1 VQLTIIGAGA
11 IGGTIGAH
19 LIRDGHDILFCDADA
34 AHVEA
39 INRDGLTICGP
50 VENFTVRARAV
61 RPDGLPS
68 RLTRAAIAVKSHHT
82 AAAAELLSGRLDPDG
97 YVVSFQNGLN
107 TDTLAAAVGPSRVIA
122 SFVNFGADLLEPG
135 RIMQG
140 NVGTFRVGEPGGG
153 ISERVL
159 ELADA
164 LPYAKASGN
173 IMGFLWGKEAYG
185 AMLWAGAVSDLS
197 IADSLDDP
205 KWRPLML
212 AIAREVLAQAPV
224 RPEGFDGFEP
234 DDLEGSLARLVTFN
248 RQSAKSHSGI
258 YRDLMVRKRK
268 TEVDGQLADLTGP
281 LTLLTA
287 ELIRAIERGERTC
300 EVANLELLAAYERS
314 LRLGHELNALVSL
327 LPAPARPALGGQLHG
342 VPIAVKDLIDIA
354 GNPRGNGNP
363 HDMSGPAA
371 ASDAPVITAL
381 RETGADVF
389 ATTSLLEYAAGA
401 THPDVPEARNP
412 VDPQRTAGGSS
423 GGSAALVGA
432 GACPAALGTDTGG
445 SIRIPAHYCGIVGF
459 KPSFGV
465 IDVTGVQ
472 PLAPSLDHVGILG
485 ADVAI
490 TGKVFAALTG
500 QPPGTVTGQARP
512 AADGQPP
519 DGRPAT
525 LRIAVAGPQLRHPDL
540 QPAVAAVLQQAADR
554 LARDFPVTEVD
565 GSALTEIA
573 ETFDDI
579 FRWEAWQVHRG
590 QVERHPERY
599 GPETLRL
606 LRTAA
611 AVSHA
616 SYQAACRRRD
626 ELLPAAAE
634 LYRGADVL
642 ITPAAPVTAPATSPP
657 VDTAAGAREGL
668 FTTVFNLT
676 GAPALVL
683 PCGSDSRGLPV
694 GLQLS
699 APLHADLAL
708 LAAATLIEN
717 ALAYDSRRPAAQ
729 PGAGQPIQTDCS
741 AR

>member
-1 VQLTIIGAGA
+1 MQLTIIGAGA

-34 AHVEA
+34 AHVNA
-39 INRDGLTICGP
+39 INQRGLTICGP
-50 VENFTVRARAV
+50 VENFTVQARAV
-61 RPDGLPS
+61 LPDALPPK
-68 RLTRAAIAVKSHHT
+68 LTRAAVAVKSHHT
-82 AAAAELLSGRLDPDG
+82 AAAAELLRGRLDPDG

-107 TDTLAAAVGPSRVIA
+107 TDTLAAVVGPSRVIA

-164 LPYAKASGN
+164 LPYAQATGN

-234 DDLEGSLARLVTFN
+234 DDLEGSLDRLVTFN

-268 TEVDGQLADLTGP
+268 TEVDGQLGDLNGP
-281 LTLLTA
+281 LTFQTA

-300 EVANLELLAAYERS
+300 EVANLELLASYEAAI
-314 LRLGHELNALVSL
+314 RLGEPLNAVVSL
-327 LPAPARPALGGQLHG
+327 LPAPARQPGGDLHG

-371 ASDAPVITAL
+371 AADAPVITAL
-381 RETGADVF
+381 REAGADVF

-412 VDPQRTAGGSS
+412 VDRQRTAGGSS

-432 GACPAALGTDTGG
+432 GACPVALGTDTGG

-459 KPSFGV
+459 KPSFGAIEV
-465 IDVTGVQ
+465 AGVQ

-490 TGKVFAALTG
+490 TEKVFAALAG
-500 QPPGTVTGQARP
+500 QPRAGRP
-512 AADGQPP
+512 AA
-519 DGRPAT
+519 
-525 LRIAVAGPQLRHPDL
+525 LRIAVAQPQLRHPDL
-540 QPAVAAVLQQAADR
+540 QPAVAAALQQAVDR
-554 LARDFPVTEVD
+554 LAQDFPVTEVD

-579 FRWEAWQVHRG
+579 FLWEAWQVHRS

-611 AVSHA
+611 TIDRA

-634 LYRGADVL
+634 VYRGADVL
-642 ITPAAPVTAPATSPP
+642 LTPAAPVTAPATTPP
-657 VDTAAGAREGL
+657 VDTPAGAREGL

-683 PCGSDSRGLPV
+683 PCGSDEHGLPV

-717 ALAYDSRRPAAQ
+717 AIAFDPRRPAAQ
-729 PGAGQPIQTDCS
+729 SGAG
-741 AR
+741 

>member
-1 VQLTIIGAGA
+1 LQLTIIGAGA

-19 LIRDGHDILFCDADA
+19 LIRDGHDVLFCDADA

-39 INRDGLTICGP
+39 INQHGLTICGP
-50 VENFTVRARAV
+50 VENFTVQARAV
-61 RPDGLPS
+61 LPDALPAE
-68 RLTRAAIAVKSHHT
+68 LTHAAVAVKSHHT
-82 AAAAELLSGRLDPDG
+82 AAAAGLLSGRLDPGG

-107 TDTLAAAVGPSRVIA
+107 VDALAAVVGPGRVIA

-140 NVGTFRVGEPGGG
+140 NIGTFRVGEPGGG

-164 LPYAKASGN
+164 LPYAKATGN
-173 IMGFLWGKEAYG
+173 ILGFLWGKEAYG

-234 DDLEGSLARLVTFN
+234 DDLEGSLDRLVTFN

-258 YRDLMVRKRK
+258 YRDLMIRKRK
-268 TEVDGQLADLTGP
+268 TEVDSQLGDLTGP
-281 LTLLTA
+281 LTFLTA

-300 EVANLELLAAYERS
+300 EVANLELLASYERS
-314 LRLGHELNALVSL
+314 LRLGHQLNAVVSL
-327 LPAPARPALGGQLHG
+327 LPAPARRPDGALHG

-363 HDMSGPAA
+363 HDMRGPAA

-412 VDPQRTAGGSS
+412 VDPERTAGGSS

-432 GACPAALGTDTGG
+432 GACPVALGTDTGG

-459 KPSFGV
+459 KPSFGA
-465 IDVTGVQ
+465 IDVAGVQ
-472 PLAPSLDHVGILG
+472 PLAPSLDHVGLLG

-490 TGKVFAALTG
+490 TERVFAAITG
-500 QPPGTVTGQARP
+500 QTP
-512 AADGQPP
+512 AGP
-519 DGRPAT
+519 PAT
-525 LRIAVAGPQLRHPDL
+525 LRLAVAPSQLQHPDL
-540 QPAVAAVLQQAADR
+540 QPAVAAALRKAVGR
-554 LARDFPVTEVD
+554 LAEAFPVTEVD
-565 GSALTEIA
+565 GSALAGIA
-573 ETFDDI
+573 DTFDDI
-579 FRWEAWQVHRG
+579 FLWEAWQVHRD
-590 QVERHPERY
+590 QAERYSERY

-606 LRTAA
+606 LHTAA
-611 AVSHA
+611 TIDHA
-616 SYQAACRRRD
+616 SYQAARQRRD
-626 ELLPAAAE
+626 ELLPAVAE
-634 LYRGADVL
+634 VYRGVDVL
-642 ITPAAPVTAPATSPP
+642 LTPAAPVTAPATTPP
-657 VDTAAGAREGL
+657 VDTPAGAREGL
-668 FTTVFNLT
+668 FTTVFNIT

-683 PCGSDSRGLPV
+683 PCGSDELGLPV

-717 ALAYDSRRPAAQ
+717 ALAFDPRRPTAQ
-729 PGAGQPIQTDCS
+729 SGAG
-741 AR
+741 

>member
-34 AHVEA
+34 AHVDA
-39 INRDGLTICGP
+39 INQRGLTICGP
-50 VENFTVRARAV
+50 VENFTVQARAV
-61 RPDGLPS
+61 LPDALPPK
-68 RLTRAAIAVKSHHT
+68 LTRAAVAVKSHHT
-82 AAAAELLSGRLDPDG
+82 AAAAELLRGRLDPDG

-107 TDTLAAAVGPSRVIA
+107 TDTLAAVVGPSRVIA
-122 SFVNFGADLLEPG
+122 SFVNFGADQLEPG

-164 LPYAKASGN
+164 LPYAQATGN

-212 AIAREVLAQAPV
+212 AVAREVLAQAPV

-234 DDLEGSLARLVTFN
+234 DDLEGSLDRLVTFN

-268 TEVDGQLADLTGP
+268 TEVDGQLGDLNGP
-281 LTLLTA
+281 LTFQTA

-300 EVANLELLAAYERS
+300 EVANLELLASYEAAI
-314 LRLGHELNALVSL
+314 RLGEPLNAVVSL
-327 LPAPARPALGGQLHG
+327 LPAPARPALGGDLHG

-363 HDMSGPAA
+363 HDMSGPATA
-371 ASDAPVITAL
+371 ADAPVITAL
-381 RETGADVF
+381 REAGADVF

-412 VDPQRTAGGSS
+412 VDPERTAGGSS

-432 GACPAALGTDTGG
+432 GACPVALGTDTGG

-459 KPSFGV
+459 KPSFGAIEV
-465 IDVTGVQ
+465 AGVQ

-490 TGKVFAALTG
+490 TEKVFAALTG
-500 QPPGTVTGQARP
+500 QPRAGRP
-512 AADGQPP
+512 AA
-519 DGRPAT
+519 
-525 LRIAVAGPQLRHPDL
+525 LRIAVAQPQLRHPDL

-554 LARDFPVTEVD
+554 LAQDFPVTEVD

-579 FRWEAWQVHRG
+579 FLWEAWQVHRS

-611 AVSHA
+611 TIDRA

-634 LYRGADVL
+634 VYRGADVL
-642 ITPAAPVTAPATSPP
+642 LTPAAPVTAPATTPP
-657 VDTAAGAREGL
+657 VDTPAGEREGL

-683 PCGSDSRGLPV
+683 PCGSDEHGLPV

-717 ALAYDSRRPAAQ
+717 AIAFGPRGPAAQ
-729 PGAGQPIQTDCS
+729 SGAG
-741 AR
+741 